1 MDTDTPDLKRI
12 YISPNAPPAPP
23 PGFVADAI
31 PPVSPPPPGVVPN
44 APGPYTGEA
53 PPPPP
58 GFELDE
64 VGAAQAPTEGS
75 LQPMNAG
82 VIPRYVAHVVQGLE
96 DTVKKPGQIMT
107 ANPYPE
113 GSEEHQSFEDSRSQG
128 IAQTAPELA
137 SMTLGGGEVPAKPG
151 EMVLGAGPVRKTPPA
166 EAPAPPTGYVLDGTA
181 QSLADDLHAIR
192 QSSVAD
198 RAEIGNSIRALPEEA
213 KNPAIGEKLYH
224 AAEDPAEYAKLTPEE
239 KAISDQHL
247 DPLRQEQY
255 DLALEAKSLGGDD
268 LIDDPNFMHR
278 IAKGHAPEYDSIS
291 GNAYDPV
298 TGTRGLSRTTSALQ
312 ERKFYAIEEV
322 PPKTAV
328 SGPQIPSRI
337 SVGPTSLQTTP
348 IKSKT
353 LWHETSPENAA
364 RLIEDD
370 LSNSIGGSR
379 ITNIFVTDN
388 KDIALGQQGKGI
400 KIEYNGDQVSGTEH
414 KKPGAGDL
422 TGREYKT
429 NAIGNSAINSIEVA
443 PGAALRMKP
452 AWQHRLNNDFTKN
465 ILPNGVTKYTKKV
478 KIPVGSS
485 AVNNPVRKVI
495 TPNDNGIS
503 VWNNKTKTDIPTNA
517 EIKPGETINL
527 GGRDWKVVPA
537 RTKEIEQHGQ
547 FAGNKPA
554 EYHKNAF
561 VNTAD
566 AVVHLREVVRNLK
579 FVDQVKKSQW
589 WLNHAVKKGG
599 NARPPKG
606 WVEPKMPQ
614 FQGWLVD
621 PKIAHVLDDFYKP
634 GLLGDVPSAQVLRE
648 INQFATSS
656 MFWNPIP
663 HMQNVGVH
671 WGVARGFD
679 WVRPSVMRH
688 FATDMT
694 RAIKAVVT
702 QNKDYQHFLR
712 EGGGLVYGG
721 VKNADFY
728 GDLGRHMG
736 MQIEKNWGQYKPLFN
751 KLGLKHPY
759 EAVAWWYG
767 KMRNVLWASSDMF
780 MMHRYLEL
788 KRKGFSD
795 ARAIKD
801 AEKHI
806 PNYRIPAE
814 VGSKL
819 LGERGGRL
827 ASMTLQEPAIT
838 NFARYHYGM
847 WNSFMNM
854 ATDLAKGTRAEK
866 KEALGN
872 VAALAFMGYVIYP
885 VLDALYQ
892 KVTGDPNAKMLRRGA
907 MSVPHGL
914 AEVSR
919 DRQSFSQFLGSNI
932 TAAPAFKEILQQL
945 FGKDFFTGRDLGGA
959 VPRTEHAAESL
970 VSPYGTAAQ
979 LSRGGDEARSVGRTA
994 LDTVVGGEN
1003 TSERTEKGKIYGA
1016 VQRGKEARR
1025 HEEKPQGP
1033 LEGAYYGAKKVLGL
1047 GPEPKPEKEVKE
1059 KPEKTKRSH
1068 HNKEKGY

>member
-1 MDTDTPDLKRI
+1 MAADTAVAPKRI
-12 YISPNAPPAPP
+12 YITSDQPAPP
-23 PGFVADAI
+23 PPGFTLDPSA
-31 PPVSPPPPGVVPN
+31 PPVAPPPPGTVPN
-44 APGPYTGEA
+44 APGPYTGET

-58 GFELDE
+58 EGFVPDAEPGAELPEAKADIISRYL
-64 VGAAQAPTEGS
+64 GHLAEGVKE
-75 LQPMNAG
+75 M
-82 VIPRYVAHVVQGLE
+82 
-96 DTVKKPGQIMT
+96 VKKPGQLMT
-107 ANPYPE
+107 PNPYPE
-113 GSEEHQSFEDSRSQG
+113 GSEEWFEFEHSRQEG
-128 IAQTAPELA
+128 INQAAPEMALGTMGA
-137 SMTLGGGEVPAKPG
+137 SSVVPAKPG
-151 EMVLGAGPVRKTPPA
+151 GVILGAGPVRRATPVT
-166 EAPAPPTGYVLDGTA
+166 APPPPTGYVLDGTA
-181 QSLADDLHAIR
+181 QALADDLHAIR

-198 RAEIGNSIRALPEEA
+198 RAEVGNTIRALPEEA

-247 DPLRQEQY
+247 DPLRQEQF
-255 DLALEAKSLGGDD
+255 DLALEAKKLGGDD
-268 LIDDPNFMHR
+268 LVDDPNFMHR
-278 IAKGHAPEYDSIS
+278 IAKGHAPAYDSIS

-298 TGTRGLSRTTSALQ
+298 TGTRGLPRTTSALQ
-312 ERKFYAIEEV
+312 ERKFYAIES
-322 PPKTAV
+322 P
-328 SGPQIPSRI
+328 SG
-337 SVGPTSLQTTP
+337 
-348 IKSKT
+348 
-353 LWHETSPENAA
+353 
-364 RLIEDD
+364 
-370 LSNSIGGSR
+370 
-379 ITNIFVTDN
+379 
-388 KDIALGQQGKGI
+388 
-400 KIEYNGDQVSGTEH
+400 
-414 KKPGAGDL
+414 
-422 TGREYKT
+422 
-429 NAIGNSAINSIEVA
+429 
-443 PGAALRMKP
+443 
-452 AWQHRLNNDFTKN
+452 
-465 ILPNGVTKYTKKV
+465 
-478 KIPVGSS
+478 
-485 AVNNPVRKVI
+485 VRKVI
-495 TPNDNGIS
+495 TPNDNGFS
-503 VWNNKTKTDIPTNA
+503 VWNNKVKTDVPSTA
-517 EIKPGETINL
+517 EIKPGEVIDVNGQPWGVTH
-527 GGRDWKVVPA
+527 A
-537 RTKEIEQHGQ
+537 RTREIEQHGQ

-579 FVDQVKKSQW
+579 FIAEVKKSSW
-589 WLNHAVKKGG
+589 WLQHAQLARG
-599 NARPPKG
+599 NAKAPQG
-606 WVEPKMPQ
+606 WVRPKMPQ
-614 FQGWLVD
+614 FHDWYVE
-621 PKIAHVLDDFYKP
+621 PKLAHVLDDFYKP
-634 GLLGDVPSAQVLRE
+634 GLLGDIPSAQVLRE

-656 MFWNPIP
+656 IFWNPIP

-702 QNKDYQHFLR
+702 QNHDYQHFLR
-712 EGGGLVYGG
+712 QGGGLVYGG

-728 GDLGRHMG
+728 ADLGRHMG
-736 MQIEKNWGQYKPLFN
+736 MQIEKNWSQYKPLFN
-751 KLGLKHPY
+751 KIGLKHPY

-767 KMRNVLWASSDMF
+767 KMRNVLWQSSDMF

-795 ARAIKD
+795 AKAIRD

-814 VGSKL
+814 VGTKL

-892 KVTGDPNAKMLRRGA
+892 KATGDPNAKLLRRGA
-907 MSVPHGL
+907 MSAPHGA
-914 AEVSR
+914 AEVTR
-919 DRQSFSQFLGSNI
+919 DRESFSQFLGSNI
-932 TAAPAFKEILQQL
+932 TMAPAFKEILQQL
-945 FGKDFFTGRDLGGA
+945 FGKDFFTGRDLAGA
-959 VPRTEHAAESL
+959 VPRTEHAAEAL
-970 VSPYGTAAQ
+970 VSPYGTAAVM
-979 LSRGGDEARSVGRTA
+979 SRGGDEARSVGRTA
-994 LDTVVGGEN
+994 IDTVVGGEN
-1003 TSERTEKGKIYGA
+1003 TSERTEKGKQYGK
-1016 VQRGKEARR
+1016 VLRDKERRR

-1047 GPEPKPEKEVKE
+1047 GPEPKPEKAE
-1059 KPEKTKRSH
+1059 KAPTEPKPKRSH